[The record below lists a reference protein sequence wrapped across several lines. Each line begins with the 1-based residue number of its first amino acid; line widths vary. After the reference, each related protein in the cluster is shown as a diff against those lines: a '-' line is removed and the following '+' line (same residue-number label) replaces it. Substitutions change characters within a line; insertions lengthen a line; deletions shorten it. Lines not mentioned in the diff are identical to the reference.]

1 MRDMMLMCMVA
12 EGAVI
17 IILFVILAALAR
29 ELGRAEGKLS
39 THEALFEEAKTVD
52 IGTRRG

>member
-1 MRDMMLMCMVA
+1 MMLMTMLG

-17 IILFVILAALAR
+17 IVLFVILAAQQR
-29 ELGRAEGKLS
+29 TLGRAEGKLS

>member
-1 MRDMMLMCMVA
+1 MRDMMLMCIA
-12 EGAVI
+12 GEGAVI
-17 IILFVILAALAR
+17 IILFVIIAALAR